1 MTTQVLNWT
10 LNLER
15 GTVYFGKPLPFAGN
29 TYRIILDGGKVDGL
43 YVIYL
48 MSDDGVECLAKSEY
62 DGVNYHIA
70 FNTAALRDAFV
81 REPHEARPFH
91 CYVRNAEYLGP
102 DDLKEGSTVAE
113 GDLTIVWNPL
123 WTEAATGKSYTMKGE
138 PGMPGSPGGKGD
150 KGDAGASAYELAKKA
165 GFEGSED
172 EWLAS
177 LRGAPGS
184 SRVIPLLDADGNESG
199 VWHKLSVQV
208 GDNGKLRLVVDTTP
222 VDDPR
227 QDSLFVPLEGDI
239 SIFGT
244 KTFLSSPV
252 VPTIAGADGEV
263 DVADDSQKAVNTK
276 WIRAWWGSIWNGIKT
291 AAQTFS
297 AECTFLRG
305 IIGNVKGD
313 LEGTANR
320 AIADKNGKKIDET
333 YLPLTG
339 GTMTGGIK
347 SNIGEFSITSVN
359 NANAISISGGAGWGK
374 GASFVA
380 RGKDNP
386 SYPGTFACNASNG
399 EKNISL
405 SGWPDGTLTWDNK
418 AVEHVVAS
426 SFGTNSFY
434 IKYASGL
441 IIQGGT
447 HTVTDF
453 QKDTITLPVAFSN
466 ANYKVTA
473 TPRITSD
480 DRIFYDI
487 SLIKT
492 RTTTSFKVVC
502 NPSSATS
509 QLIEWIAIG
518 K

>member
-62 DGVNYHIA
+62 DGANYHIA

-102 DDLKEGSTVAE
+102 DDIKEGSTVAE

-123 WTEAATGKSYTMKGE
+123 WTEAATGKAYTMKGE
-138 PGMPGSPGGKGD
+138 PGKPGSPGGKGD

-165 GFEGSED
+165 GFGGSED

-263 DVADDSQKAVNTK
+263 DVADDSGKAVNTK
-276 WIRAWWGSIWNGIKT
+276 WIRAWWTKIWEGILATTQK
-291 AAQTFS
+291 FS
-297 AECTFLRG
+297 AECTFLNG
-305 IIGNVKGD
+305 IVGNLKGNVEGNVVGN
-313 LEGTANR
+313 LEGTADK
-320 AIADKNGKKIDET
+320 AIADENGKKIHET
-333 YLPLTG
+333 YLPLAG
-339 GTMTGGIK
+339 GTITGDVF
-347 SNIGEFSITSVN
+347 SN
-359 NANAISISGGAGWGK
+359 
-374 GASFVA
+374 
-380 RGKDNP
+380 NP
-386 SYPGTFACNASNG
+386 SGRLMFFGGTSTTRTSALALYSETQDEDSYFALRAG
-399 EKNISL
+399 GDAKGVYL
-405 SGWPDGTLTWDNK
+405 VGRPSGMLTWGGK
-418 AVEHVVAS
+418 EVVRAYAS
-426 SFGTNSFY
+426 SSWRIFEFG
-434 IKYASGL
+434 
-441 IIQGGT
+441 GGHVMLWAHIVGNGT
-447 HTVTDF
+447 Y
-453 QKDTITLPVAFSN
+453 TLPLPMADDSYTVFSAIDKIN
-466 ANYKVTA
+466 GGYNE
-473 TPRITSD
+473 RHNI
-480 DRIFYDI
+480 
-487 SLIKT
+487 T
-492 RTTTSFKVVC
+492 RTTTSFKVDSGNGV
-502 NPSSATS
+502 NGY
-509 QLIEWIAIG
+509 IIIG
-518 K
+518 KKA